1 MVLVSQSW
9 HCSVSLVKIL
19 WVHLTEIDMPEI
31 SLKRRLVRAL
41 EDADVVRVSSLLESS
56 ENLPALREESL
67 EVVEALSGYLSLHT
81 LHALPH
87 LATCC
92 QAGLVTVAREGN
104 PKEVLVSLLERL
116 DSFQSAELVVRVLPS
131 LATVLTRLK
140 PASMSVSWNWALSTV
155 ASHLKVRLSQLTLRL
170 SSPDCLLL
178 RPARLLP
185 TSAWRERSASLSTRL
200 RRPSS
205 APGW

>member
-1 MVLVSQSW
+1 
-9 HCSVSLVKIL
+9 
-19 WVHLTEIDMPEI
+19 MPEI

-92 QAGLVTVAREGN
+92 QAGLVTVARQGN
-104 PKEVLVSLLERL
+104 AKEVLVSLLERL

-131 LATVLTRLK
+131 LAEVLTRLK
-140 PASMSVSWNWALSTV
+140 PASMSVSWSWALTTV
-155 ASHLKVRLSQLTLRL
+155 TCHLKVRPS
-170 SSPDCLLL
+170 SSPHQTDH
-178 RPARLLP
+178 
-185 TSAWRERSASLSTRL
+185 
-200 RRPSS
+200 
-205 APGW
+205 